1 MSNLIH
7 TTKCL
12 FCAFKIDEQEFE
24 PDGSALTGQVPQR
37 LTDFNVKLLGHI
49 QRGAEAEQKQVTRAM
64 KQHHEHG
71 GPPPDISAA
80 RHLQAWNNFLTFTAL
95 GQGTAILGAF
105 DTTDPGLRILKEHAR
120 YKLHEAT
127 RKLFF
132 TDDML
137 LNGVQQLNLD
147 PEDQDHVMAL
157 VKGVR
162 DALLELGQY
171 APKFEQPARVIA

>member
-1 MSNLIH
+1 MPLIH
-7 TTKCL
+7 ITKCL
-12 FCAFKIDEQEFE
+12 FCEFKLQEPEFE

-49 QRGAEAEQKQVTRAM
+49 QRGAEAEQKQVNRAM

-71 GPPPDISAA
+71 GPLPDLSAA

-105 DTTDPGLRILKEHAR
+105 DTTDPGIKILKEHAR

-137 LNGVQQLNLD
+137 VENIQALNLD
-147 PEDQDHVMAL
+147 PDDQANVERL
-157 VKGVR
+157 LKGVR
-162 DALLELGQY
+162 DALLELGPY
-171 APKFEQPARVIA
+171 APKFEQPARVVA